1 LLISVALVAT
11 LLLGYGVSGCSSP
24 PTTTGEPTTAAN
36 PGQDVRDQLAGHAA
50 AAKDRRYVAT
60 YSLAKEGRADR
71 TVTVAVA
78 ADGSWVVAVPAG
90 LLGGLVNAA
99 IFKSRDGLFQCSL
112 GPAGGAPAWLD
123 PALTA
128 PGCVKVSR
136 LRAGA
141 DPDVQHVFTDWID
154 PMIDRAAAISVATA
168 KLLPG
173 ATGSC
178 YSIEANSAALASPV
192 DPGIYCYD
200 TTGTLTAA
208 RSAFGTLTLVGTP
221 AAAPPS
227 VAMPAPVVDRAPL
240 GLAAPEPPPSPTPSA
255 SATPRG

>member
-1 LLISVALVAT
+1 LLISIT
-11 LLLGYGVSGCSSP
+11 LISSILCGCSSP
-24 PTTTGEPTTAAN
+24 PGTAGD
-36 PGQDVRDQLAGHAA
+36 PGPSTNADPDVRDQLAAHAA

-60 YSLAKEGRADR
+60 YTLVKEGRPDR

-78 ADGSWVVAVPAG
+78 TDGSWVVAVPGG

-99 IFKSRDGLFQCSL
+99 IFRSRDGLFQCSL
-112 GPAGGAPAWLD
+112 GPAANPPAWLD
-123 PALTA
+123 PELVA

-136 LRAGA
+136 LRAST
-141 DPDVQHVFTDWID
+141 DPDVQHIFTDWID
-154 PMIDRAAAISVATA
+154 PMIDRASAISVDNA

-208 RSAFGTLTLVGTP
+208 RSAFGTLALVGQP
-221 AAAPPS
+221 ATAPPS

-240 GLAAPEPPPSPTPSA
+240 GLTAPEPPPSPTPSA